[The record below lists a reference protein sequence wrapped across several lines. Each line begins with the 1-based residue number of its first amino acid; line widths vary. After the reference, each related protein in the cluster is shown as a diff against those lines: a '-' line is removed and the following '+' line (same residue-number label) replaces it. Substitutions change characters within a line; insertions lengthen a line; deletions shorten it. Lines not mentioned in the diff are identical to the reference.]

1 MSNGQPKF
9 TTLSNSYGIKGIN
22 IENENQLNEALT
34 KYKNYPFPI
43 LFDCLVVEN
52 ENCYPMVSPG
62 ATNAAMT
69 GIKYKHDELELLK
82 RHYGKNDDIDTF
94 LQKIPN

>member
-1 MSNGQPKF
+1 
-9 TTLSNSYGIKGIN
+9 
-22 IENENQLNEALT
+22 
-34 KYKNYPFPI
+34 
-43 LFDCLVVEN
+43 
-52 ENCYPMVSPG
+52 MVSPG

-82 RHYGKNDDIDTF
+82 RHSGKNDDIDTF